1 VPVPKSALDETVA
14 KRLWVESERL
24 THVRFGSLSNVV

>member
-1 VPVPKSALDETVA
+1 VPKSALDETVA

-24 THVRFGSLSNVV
+24 THVTFDWLTNVA